1 MSEALSLVP
10 TEPRSLLPWSSTD
23 PTDPST
29 QSALYR
35 SHARPLQLTISAG
48 DALFLPAG
56 WLHFVEQNVGPAGY
70 CAAVNYWWEDDFA
83 GERWAMRQ
91 LLEKLALEAG
101 LMEGLLG
108 EDEGAD
114 SGDDDD
120 AM

>member
-1 MSEALSLVP
+1 M
-10 TEPRSLLPWSSTD
+10 
-23 PTDPST
+23 
-29 QSALYR
+29 
-35 SHARPLQLTISAG
+35 
-48 DALFLPAG
+48 
-56 WLHFVEQNVGPAGY
+56 
-70 CAAVNYWWEDDFA
+70 NYWWEDDYA

-108 EDEGAD
+108 EDEGAN